1 MCIFKTLDINTHDN
15 ILDRSLEIV
24 DIVDTRGCSIDDL
37 FASKVSPTP
46 HRVGEKS
53 GDKKRKLMEEKHTES
68 LLGSF
73 RSATSSPCCSTSC
86 NIALVAAS
94 PTAVLT
100 FTVK

>member
-1 MCIFKTLDINTHDN
+1 MCIFKPLDVNTHDN

-24 DIVDTRGCSIDDL
+24 IDDL
-37 FASKVSPTP
+37 FASKVSLTP

-53 GDKKRKLMEEKHTES
+53 REKKRKLMEVKHTES

-73 RSATSSPCCSTSC
+73 RSAASSPCCSTPC
-86 NIALVAAS
+86 NIALFAAS
-94 PTAVLT
+94 PTAVPT